1 MKQASAMSKLN
12 SAYAFGTNE
21 LLRQKTISPEDA
33 VKWREL
39 DRQLL
44 SMHQNTKE
52 LLWYS
57 KRRISRDYA
66 SSEDGLGKYPRS
78 ENTGNEDD

>member
-1 MKQASAMSKLN
+1 MSKLQ
-12 SAYAFGTNE
+12 SAYALGTNE
-21 LLRQKTISPEDA
+21 LLRQKNIYPEDA
-33 VKWREL
+33 EKWREI

-66 SSEDGLGKYPRS
+66 ASEDGLGKFPRT
-78 ENTGNEDD
+78 ENTENEDD